1 MGHFWVGSMCLAAS
15 SSSSFPRGVAAVTDT
30 ITIREDMGNR
40 MPGRSWMLYLLE
52 VFDRRNVPIEL
63 NLICQFND
71 RDNFWAIFGGVNR
84 YKFTKVLPIVG
95 HSYLRQI
102 VMRKD
107 SRSIEYSVTDQNTKE
122 TENFVFNA
130 GGGRVGITYEGKNQ
144 FTGIE
149 WWNKAGGP
157 PFPVRYRVEVSN
169 LMYGIPDDVSLAITY
184 RPYSRLVPNSDS
196 AGAGYPVLFDKPMIK
211 DGCICY
217 AVADGASNT
226 GMKFALA

>member
-15 SSSSFPRGVAAVTDT
+15 SSSSSFPRGVVAVTDT

-107 SRSIEYSVTDQNTKE
+107 SRSIEYSVTD
-122 TENFVFNA
+122 
-130 GGGRVGITYEGKNQ
+130 EGN
-144 FTGIE
+144 
-149 WWNKAGGP
+149 
-157 PFPVRYRVEVSN
+157 
-169 LMYGIPDDVSLAITY
+169 
-184 RPYSRLVPNSDS
+184 
-196 AGAGYPVLFDKPMIK
+196 
-211 DGCICY
+211 
-217 AVADGASNT
+217 
-226 GMKFALA
+226 